1 MSENKTSKRKPDPQ
15 KMAVLRSLPVEIK
28 QSLTGEE
35 VNCFLYEENCPES
48 LWEKLKDYVQVDNE
62 SEKRI

>member
-1 MSENKTSKRKPDPQ
+1 MSENKTAKRKPNPQ

-35 VNCFLYEENCPES
+35 VNCFLYEESCPES
-48 LWEKLKDYVQVDNE
+48 LLEKLKDYVQVDSDE
-62 SEKRI
+62 

>member
-1 MSENKTSKRKPDPQ
+1 MSENKISNRKPDPQ

-35 VNCFLYEENCPES
+35 VNCFLYDENCPES
-48 LWEKLKDYVQVDNE
+48 LMEKLKDYVLED
-62 SEKRI
+62 SEK